1 MGMGAFAILVALL
14 VLALVL
20 GGLTAGLALLIV
32 GLAKDRRGMWIT
44 GLVLLLMALAIAAA
58 VGLTFLPAWPSGPPV
73 APQASPRP
81 A

>member
-1 MGMGAFAILVALL
+1 MGMGAFAMLVALL

-44 GLVLLLMALAIAAA
+44 GLVLLLSMFVLITWQDIA
-58 VGLTFLPAWPSGPPV
+58 GLLKNLW
-73 APQASPRP
+73 
-81 A
+81 